1 MVAAL
6 PGTIAL
12 YERLRFFAKAWSKRG
27 GGPLVGV
34 PPAQRARTGR
44 GRPLADPTA
53 LRCGAIRGARPGKAL
68 ISGPRTSRPTWR
80 HQACAASTAGAPR
93 ASLLPLPLLPLMLG
107 SSKPIPFDPYRSR
120 RSRRGLPR
128 WLVLV
133 LLGIGLGAAAVLYVQ
148 ERHLPPRLSADASTR
163 LRESFERADAER
175 QRLQAELTATAD
187 RLHGTLDENKRLA
200 SEVGARGEAVQRLRE
215 DVASLVA
222 TLPPDPRNPPV
233 AVRAARF
240 EVQGDTLT
248 YNVVLS
254 RERAG
259 KNPFGGVM
267 QLIVA
272 GASGRA
278 TVALA
283 PVPISVGLY
292 DTVRGTLP
300 LPQGL
305 KPRQTTIQILDK
317 VGGKLMGMRVMNV
330 G

>member
-1 MVAAL
+1 M
-6 PGTIAL
+6 
-12 YERLRFFAKAWSKRG
+12 F
-27 GGPLVGV
+27 
-34 PPAQRARTGR
+34 
-44 GRPLADPTA
+44 
-53 LRCGAIRGARPGKAL
+53 
-68 ISGPRTSRPTWR
+68 
-80 HQACAASTAGAPR
+80 
-93 ASLLPLPLLPLMLG
+93 G
-107 SSKPIPFDPYRSR
+107 SSKPIPFDPYGRR

-128 WLVLV
+128 WLLLVLV
-133 LLGIGLGAAAVLYVQ
+133 GIGLGAAAVVYVQ

-187 RLHGTLDENKRLA
+187 RLRGTLDENQRLT
-200 SEVGARGEAVQRLRE
+200 SEVGARGEAVQRLRQ
-215 DVASLVA
+215 DITSLVA
-222 TLPPDPRNPPV
+222 TLPPDPRNTPV

-240 EVQGDTLT
+240 EMQGDALT

-267 QLIVA
+267 QLVVA

-278 TVALA
+278 ADTVALA

-292 DTVRGTLP
+292 ETVRGSLP
-300 LPQGL
+300 LPQGF
-305 KPRQTTIQILDK
+305 KPRQTTINVLDK

-330 G
+330 N